1 MPQPLAL
8 SLSIGILGAIW
19 AFIAFVDPLSSF
31 LLVWAGFIGWG
42 CFFHTG
48 GDDKALLKTIVGN
61 AYGVVIAWI
70 ALLIIVNVQVPD
82 LGLGPVWPALVVGV
96 TVFFLVIV
104 LQIDVLSS
112 VPANVYG
119 YAATVA
125 YSLTKPSVAPAD
137 PGEAGTG
144 PLQNLLAVSFDNPLI
159 LLIVSMAIGALFGYV
174 SGQIA
179 TRLTKQP
186 A

>member
-8 SLSIGILGAIW
+8 SLSIATLGAIW
-19 AFIAFVDPLSSF
+19 AFIALVDPLNSY
-31 LLVWAGFIGWG
+31 LLVWAGFIAWG

-48 GDDKALLKTIVGN
+48 GDDKALMKTIVGN
-61 AYGVVIAWI
+61 AYGVVVAWI
-70 ALLIIVNVQVPD
+70 ALLIIVNVSVPA
-82 LGLGPVWPALVVGV
+82 LGTVWPALVVGF

-104 LQIDVLSS
+104 LQIDLLSS

-125 YSLTKPSVAPAD
+125 YSLTKPSVAPVT
-137 PGEAGTG
+137 PGEMGTG
-144 PLQNLLAVSFDNPLI
+144 PLQNLLTASFANPLI
-159 LLIVSMAIGALFGYV
+159 LLIVSLAIGAGFGYV